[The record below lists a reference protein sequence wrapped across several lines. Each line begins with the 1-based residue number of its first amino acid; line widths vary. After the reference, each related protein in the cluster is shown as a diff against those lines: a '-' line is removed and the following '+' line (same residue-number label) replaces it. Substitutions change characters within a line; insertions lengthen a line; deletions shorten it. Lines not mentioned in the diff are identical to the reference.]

1 MGVQER
7 LTLQAV
13 AEPTLL
19 AVEHIHRYEFA
30 AALCAGMRVLDLC
43 CGSGYGSE
51 ILAGR
56 ADSVHGVDYDA
67 ATIDTATASVGR
79 DPGGAITFELGDAT
93 EFLRAPDLAGRF
105 DAIVCFEGLEHLPDV
120 TATLEELRRHAAA
133 GIAVVASVPNSRGM
147 HEDNEFHLSDFGYA
161 EAHAAFND
169 FPDGQIVH
177 QYLAEGSLI
186 AVDDAGDV
194 DARLYGLER
203 AEPPYANH
211 YLLVAGIDRERLEG
225 AHRARMQVA
234 LAPTYNRYM
243 RSLERANTELRRRNN
258 QLTRGLL
265 GKADS
270 AAPSYIKRTEA
281 QLAELAQRRQD
292 IVEMQGELDL
302 RQRRIHR
309 LEEQLEHARAAAARP
324 APAPPPSP
332 LVAIVARVI
341 ATVTRLAARLR
352 R

>member
-19 AVEHIHRYEFA
+19 AAEHLHRYEFA
-30 AALCAGMRVLDLC
+30 AELCAGLRVLDLC
-43 CGSGYGSE
+43 CGSGYGAE

-56 ADSVHGVDYDA
+56 ADCVHGVDYDA
-67 ATIDTATASVGR
+67 ATIDTATVTVGR
-79 DPGGAITFELGDAT
+79 ESAGAITFELGDAT
-93 EFLRAPDLAGRF
+93 EFLGGDLAGRF

-120 TATLEELRRHAAA
+120 GATFAALRRHAGA
-133 GIAVVASVPNSRGM
+133 GIAVIASVPNSRGM
-147 HEDNEFHLSDFGYA
+147 HEDNEFHVSDFGYR
-161 EAHAAFND
+161 EAHAAFGD
-169 FPDGQIVH
+169 FPGARILH

-186 AVDDAGDV
+186 VVDEAGEV
-194 DARLYGLER
+194 DARLFGLER

-211 YLLVAGIDRERLEG
+211 YLVVAGIDDERVAG

-265 GKADS
+265 GKGDS

-309 LEEQLEHARAAAARP
+309 LEEQLEHARAAGERP

-332 LVAIVARVI
+332 VVAAAGRLLGAVGRRV
-341 ATVTRLAARLR
+341 ARLR